1 MIKFDCTKCGHS
13 YNVSEEYAGKRVR
26 CKECKEINTIP
37 SVELETDSGDKCVES
52 RKYGTTGPAIVKGR
66 HKPIKVYA
74 TRWRVATENR
84 GLLPCGNRAAYN

>member
-37 SVELETDSGDKCVES
+37 SVELETDDSGDS
-52 RKYGTTGPAIVKGR
+52 
-66 HKPIKVYA
+66 
-74 TRWRVATENR
+74 
-84 GLLPCGNRAAYN
+84 LDAYNCLLQELSEYEKKAPTIETED

>member
-37 SVELETDSGDKCVES
+37 SVELDTDHSGDS
-52 RKYGTTGPAIVKGR
+52 
-66 HKPIKVYA
+66 
-74 TRWRVATENR
+74 
-84 GLLPCGNRAAYN
+84 LDAYNCLLQELSECEKNAPTTEIEN